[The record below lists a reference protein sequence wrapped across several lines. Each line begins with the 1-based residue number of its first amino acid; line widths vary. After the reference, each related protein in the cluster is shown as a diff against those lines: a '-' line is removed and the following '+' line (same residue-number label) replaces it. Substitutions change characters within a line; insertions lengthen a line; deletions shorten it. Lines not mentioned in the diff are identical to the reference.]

1 MHRTPHSWRLVSS
14 GRAFLKACAL
24 VSSLSCADSRA
35 SDVVTLR
42 VWAMG
47 REGEVVQ
54 ELMPAFERDNPGVRV
69 EVQQVPWSAAH
80 EKLLT
85 AHVGDATPDIT
96 QLGNTWI
103 PEFVALNALEP
114 LEPYISRSAAVTRA
128 DYFPGIWDTNVIDS
142 IVYGVPWYVDT
153 RVIFYRTDILA
164 RAGYDK
170 PPASWTTWLEAM
182 RRIKA
187 QAGPDKYAILLPT
200 NEWPQ
205 PVVFALQR
213 GSPLLRDG
221 GRFGAFRDP
230 AFRQAFEFY
239 VGLFRE
245 GLAPKVANTQI
256 SNVYDEFARG
266 TFAMYITGPWNI
278 GEFRRRLPDSM
289 QGKWATAPLPGPG
302 GDSSRVS
309 LAGGASL
316 ALFSA
321 SKHKE
326 EAWRLI
332 EYLSAPAQQIRFFH
346 LTGDLP
352 ARVSAW
358 RDTSLAN
365 DPYAR
370 AFYEQLALVVP
381 VPKVPEIEQIVIR
394 ITEAVEQAVR
404 EDATIDEALLSLERD
419 VNGMLEKRR
428 WMLAR
433 RARD

>member
-1 MHRTPHSWRLVSS
+1 
-14 GRAFLKACAL
+14 
-24 VSSLSCADSRA
+24 
-35 SDVVTLR
+35 
-42 VWAMG
+42 MG

-54 ELMPAFERDNPGVRV
+54 ELVPAFERANPGVRV
-69 EVQQVPWSAAH
+69 EVQQVPWTAAH

-103 PEFVALNALEP
+103 PEFVALGALER
-114 LEPYISRSAAVTRA
+114 LDPYIARSQVVRP
-128 DYFPGIWDTNVIDS
+128 DDFFPGIWDTNVMDS
-142 IVYGVPWYVDT
+142 IIYGVPWYVDT
-153 RVIFYRTDILA
+153 RVVFYRTDILA

-170 PPASWTTWLEAM
+170 PPTSWVTWLQAM

-187 QAGPDKYAILLPT
+187 QAAPDQYAILLPT
-200 NEWPQ
+200 NEWAQ
-205 PVVFALQR
+205 PVVFALQI
-213 GSPLLRDG
+213 GSPLLGDG
-221 GRFGAFRDP
+221 GRYGAFRDP

-278 GEFRRRLPDSM
+278 GEFRRRLPDSL
-289 QGKWATAPLPGPG
+289 QGRWATATLPGPS

-316 ALFSA
+316 ALFRA

-332 EYLSAPAQQIRFFH
+332 EYLSEPAQQLRFFH

-394 ITEAVEQAVR
+394 VTEAVEQAVR
-404 EDATIDEALLSLERD
+404 EDATIDEALAALDRD

-433 RARD
+433 HAQK

>member
-1 MHRTPHSWRLVSS
+1 
-14 GRAFLKACAL
+14 
-24 VSSLSCADSRA
+24 
-35 SDVVTLR
+35 
-42 VWAMG
+42 MG

-54 ELMPAFERDNPGVRV
+54 ELMPAFERANPGVRV

-114 LEPYISRSAAVTRA
+114 LGPYISRSTTVTR
-128 DYFPGIWDTNVIDS
+128 DDFFKGIWETNVIDDV
-142 IVYGVPWYVDT
+142 VYGIPWYVDT

-164 RAGYDK
+164 RAGYPK
-170 PPASWTTWLEAM
+170 PPASWSTWLEAM
-182 RRIKA
+182 RKIKA
-187 QAGPDKYAILLPT
+187 QAGPDRYAILLPT

-205 PVVFALQR
+205 PVVFAMQG
-213 GSPLLRDG
+213 GSTLLRDG
-221 GRFGAFRDP
+221 GRYAAFRDP
-230 AFRQAFEFY
+230 AFRRAFEFY

-278 GEFRRRLPDSM
+278 GEFRRRLPDSL
-289 QGKWATAPLPGPG
+289 QGRWATAMLPGPA

-321 SKHKE
+321 SKHKQ

-332 EYLSAPAQQIRFFH
+332 EYLSEPAQQLRFFH

-404 EDATIDEALLSLERD
+404 EDATVDKALVALDRD

-433 RARD
+433 RTQE